1 LRLRS
6 FASPMSLALPIDPRS
21 WISSKHRVVYSLLE
35 LRSAGRKYQISEEVA
50 QRQERDDDE
59 VLFEQ

>member
-1 LRLRS
+1 
-6 FASPMSLALPIDPRS
+6 MSLALPIDPRS
-21 WISSKHRVVYSLLE
+21 WVSSKRRVVYSLLE
-35 LRSAGRKYQISEEVA
+35 LRSGVRKYQISEEVA